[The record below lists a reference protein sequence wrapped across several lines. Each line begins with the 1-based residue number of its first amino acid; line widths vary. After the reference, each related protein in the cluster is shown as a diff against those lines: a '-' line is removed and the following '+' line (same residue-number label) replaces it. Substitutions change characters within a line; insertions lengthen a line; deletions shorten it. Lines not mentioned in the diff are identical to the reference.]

1 MAFLAAAGP
10 LLSAVGTV
18 VSIGTG
24 LAAASYQS
32 KVAEMN
38 AKIAQDNARKAA
50 ERGRIAAEEQDRQ
63 TRAAL
68 GEQLAVQAASGV
80 NINSKSS
87 MLTRKAARTLGRQD
101 ALRARIAGESEAYN
115 YRTDAANYVA
125 QGRMAKMQGFANAL
139 GAGIDGLSTLVG
151 SARPT
156 ARTFNPYVP
165 NPVPRPRSL
174 LS

>member
-1 MAFLAAAGP
+1 MTFLAAAGP
-10 LLSAVGTV
+10 LFTALGTV

-24 LAAASYQS
+24 LAAASYQQ

-38 AKIAQDNARKAA
+38 AKIAEQNAAKAA
-50 ERGRIAAEEQDRQ
+50 QRGRDAAAEQDTI

-87 MLTRKAARTLGRQD
+87 MLTRKATRTLGRQD
-101 ALRARIAGESEAYN
+101 ALRARIAGETEAYN

-125 QGRMAKMQGFANAL
+125 QGRMARMQGFASAL
-139 GAGIDGLSTLVG
+139 GSGIEGLSSLVG

-156 ARTFNPYVP
+156 TRSFQPYNP
-165 NPVPRPRSL
+165 NPIPRPRSL